1 MVPMRSAPTR
11 SHRRPDCCRLLLF
24 PLESYFSRLPDR
36 SLVLKPLAET
46 FHLLFRVGR
55 EQMLDGYV
63 RWRNQDRFSLRD
75 RIKPSP
81 AVILTDTRVSSPY
94 DSHGFAYSVCV
105 YLSDRP

>member
-24 PLESYFSRLPDR
+24 PLESYFSGLPDR
-36 SLVLKPLAET
+36 SLVLKPLAES

-63 RWRNQDRFSLRD
+63 RWRNQDRFRVCESIKTSL
-75 RIKPSP
+75 
-81 AVILTDTRVSSPY
+81 AVVVTDTGVSNPSERHSF
-94 DSHGFAYSVCV
+94 DEQVDD
-105 YLSDRP
+105 YL